1 VERITNNRWLFF
13 ILGFFLGAVI
23 TLFFYDGVVN
33 IDECEEIIQPG
44 DSVVINGKLVNLP
57 AAKTDKI
64 VEEKPV
70 VSVEKKKK
78 DKAAKK
84 NDTVVAETKVL
95 TDTVEQRVDSLTDV
109 SDSVNADDYSVQSD
123 IEVMQDELL
132 FSKQIIPDG
141 DVSVFLCDAGVEYD
155 SLLVD
160 NTAVN
165 RREGLTVEFWISPVN
180 FRGYK
185 LNSRKLVL
193 FGVVQFDSL
202 SLKYQQ
208 EKVLLMKYKNQEF
221 QLHCSDEFMPLN
233 IRN

>member
-23 TLFFYDGVVN
+23 TLFFYDKVVN
-33 IDECEEIIQPG
+33 VDECQEIAKTG
-44 DSVVINGKLVNLP
+44 DSVVINGDFYVPL
-57 AAKTDKI
+57 
-64 VEEKPV
+64 EEKP
-70 VSVEKKKK
+70 EKIHTTKK
-78 DKAAKK
+78 DISVDKPETKSEK
-84 NDTVVAETKVL
+84 HNVREVGVKQEINDTAMTETEDSAYVD
-95 TDTVEQRVDSLTDV
+95 TDSIAVDYTEPG
-109 SDSVNADDYSVQSD
+109 D

-132 FSKQIIPDG
+132 FSKHIEPEG
-141 DVSVFLCDAGVEYD
+141 DVTVFLCDAAGEYD

-160 NTAVN
+160 NTAVKHQ
-165 RREGLTVEFWISPVN
+165 EGLTVEFWVSPVN
-180 FRGYK
+180 FKGYK

-202 SLKYQQ
+202 NLRYEK

-221 QLHCSDEFMPLN
+221 QLHCSDDFIPLN